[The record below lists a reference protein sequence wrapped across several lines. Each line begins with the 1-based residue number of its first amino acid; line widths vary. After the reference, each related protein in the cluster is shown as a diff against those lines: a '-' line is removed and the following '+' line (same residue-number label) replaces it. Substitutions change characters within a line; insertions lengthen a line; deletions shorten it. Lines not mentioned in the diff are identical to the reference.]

1 MTKPKKWYLE
11 STGDGVSL
19 VYSDGELIK
28 KVNANKDLGNVMDIT
43 IPTVADLER
52 FKKRPKQ
59 ASTVRV
65 SYKLILL
72 NLICNF
78 VIL

>member
-1 MTKPKKWYLE
+1 M
-11 STGDGVSL
+11 SL

-28 KVNANKDLGNVMDIT
+28 KVNAKQDLGNVMDIT

-72 NLICNF
+72 YLICNF
-78 VIL
+78 NKAKLYNFTVTVMLYI